1 MAWIVLVVSGVLE
14 TVWAAALAQS
24 RGFTRLVPS
33 VVFGVALVLSMAGLA
48 YALRSIPVGT
58 GYAVWVGIGAV
69 GASVYGMVALGEPAT
84 AARLLC
90 LVAIVGGVV
99 GLPFLHR
106 QTLARAASTAEP
118 LPCSS
123 GGPARGKWPPVA
135 AAPGGVAPRWS
146 LDGDAV
152 PGAGSPRRAP

>member
-1 MAWIVLVVSGVLE
+1 MAWIVLIVSGVLE
-14 TVWAAALAQS
+14 TMWAAALAQS
-24 RGFTRLVPS
+24 KGFTRLVPS

-69 GASVYGMVALGEPAT
+69 GASAYGMVTLGEPAT

-99 GLPFLHR
+99 GLKFLH
-106 QTLARAASTAEP
+106 
-118 LPCSS
+118 
-123 GGPARGKWPPVA
+123 
-135 AAPGGVAPRWS
+135 
-146 LDGDAV
+146 
-152 PGAGSPRRAP
+152 